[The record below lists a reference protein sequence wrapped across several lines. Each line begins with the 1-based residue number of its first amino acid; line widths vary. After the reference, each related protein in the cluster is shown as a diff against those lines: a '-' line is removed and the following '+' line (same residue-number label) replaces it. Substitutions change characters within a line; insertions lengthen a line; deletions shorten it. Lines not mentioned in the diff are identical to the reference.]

1 MNRVKILKSFV
12 GSQDG
17 LANSDFTEGEEALL
31 SDYLMGC
38 IDKSWVEEIGEVEN
52 ASEDQDEPYRD
63 HEADLS
69 NKAII
74 TEGKKGGKK

>member
-1 MNRVKILKSFV
+1 MRRVKILKSFV

-17 LANSDFTEGEEALL
+17 LVNTDFPEGEEALL

-38 IDKSWVEEIGEVEN
+38 IDKSWVEEIGEKES
-52 ASEDQDEPYRD
+52 ASEDQDPE
-63 HEADLS
+63 LS